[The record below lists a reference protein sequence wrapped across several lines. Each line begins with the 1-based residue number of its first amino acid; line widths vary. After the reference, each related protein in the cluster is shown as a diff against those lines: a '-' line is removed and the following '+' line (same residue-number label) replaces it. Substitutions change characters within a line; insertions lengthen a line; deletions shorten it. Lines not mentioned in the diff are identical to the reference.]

1 MRMSRTS
8 AYAIGAVLQ
17 LAEAPPGIPVPCSRL
32 AKVGEM
38 PERFLLQ
45 VLRNLVNHG
54 ILKSTRGVEGGYSLH
69 RPISEITLL
78 HIIEA
83 TDGPLTPTTPPLD
96 NFPEFSRSRLQEI
109 LCEITSEACKNLA
122 QVRLADLVVP
132 EIPTHQP

>member
-8 AYAIGAVLQ
+8 TYAIGAVLQ

-96 NFPEFSRSRLQEI
+96 NFP
-109 LCEITSEACKNLA
+109 
-122 QVRLADLVVP
+122 
-132 EIPTHQP
+132 